1 MKKFYTLVSTRADQ
15 GGWLIE
21 LDGKPVRTPSGAL
34 LRVPVMALADA
45 VAQEWSR
52 QQQDIVP
59 DTMPLTQIM
68 VTALDRV
75 ARERE
80 VMQETTLSY
89 FDTDLLC
96 YRASEPPELVR
107 REGAARD
114 PWLHWFE
121 SVYGMALTTTTG
133 LMALHHGKQA
143 HFKAR
148 QAVLAL
154 DLWAFTVLQMVTA
167 LTGSLVL
174 ALAFVVGQAQ
184 PEDLLRALYVEE
196 DYKADI
202 YDEEFYGRAPHQE
215 RAMQGVERDLRAGQV
230 FLEALGLKKA

>member
-15 GGWLIE
+15 GGWLVE
-21 LDGKPVRTPSGAL
+21 LDGKPVRTPAGAL
-34 LRVPVMALADA
+34 LRVPVAALAEGISR
-45 VAQEWSR
+45 EWSG
-52 QQQDIVP
+52 QQQEIVP
-59 DTMPLTQIM
+59 DTMPLTQIT
-68 VTALDRV
+68 VTAIDRV
-75 ARERE
+75 TRARDDI
-80 VMQETTLSY
+80 QETALSY

-107 REGAARD
+107 RESAARD
-114 PWLHWFE
+114 PWLRWME
-121 SVYGMALTTTTG
+121 STYGLTLETTTG
-133 LMALHHGKQA
+133 LVALRHDEAA

-154 DLWAFTVLQMVTA
+154 DLWAFTVLQMITS
-167 LTGSLVL
+167 LTGSLML
-174 ALAFVVGQAQ
+174 ALAFVIGPAQ

-215 RAMQGVERDLRAGQV
+215 KAMQNVERDLRAGQA
-230 FLEALGLKKA
+230 FLEALGLKKS